1 MTEPATTTTSVLIVG
16 AGPAGLVAGIT
27 LARFG
32 VDVLVVDKRESGS
45 TLSRALVIS
54 TRCMEILRAWGI
66 EADVRA
72 GAAEVES
79 RAWVTRSLAAV
90 EGTEMPLGYPSAAE
104 AAAVSPTYPAWA
116 PQDHLEPL
124 LVRRLRSAPSAELRM
139 GAELER
145 IEQDD
150 DGVHA
155 WLRRTSGGIERV
167 DARYSIGADGA
178 HSTTRAQI
186 GIAMDGPDDL
196 AEFHRVEFTAS
207 LAEVVGERRYGVY
220 VITHPDA
227 GGVLTPRGRGD
238 RWGFSREWTPGQP
251 RLVDATE
258 TQLVDLIAAATGVD
272 GLQPEI
278 ERLSAFSFAA
288 QLADG
293 YRARHVFLVGDAAHR
308 MTPRGGTG
316 MNTAMQDAHDL
327 GWRLA
332 WVLRGWADDAL
343 LDDYEAVRRPVGMHN
358 VQRAGQP
365 DGARRD
371 AQDGLEWDL
380 NGRVPHRWITANESL
395 VSTLDLVGD
404 GLTLFAGPIEPRW
417 RNGAALAARAPI
429 TAHVLDP
436 LDAEAVGVPP
446 LGAMLV
452 GPDSRPI
459 ATWNDIDDLHA
470 QPLGAPWE

>member
-1 MTEPATTTTSVLIVG
+1 MERAATVTSVLIVG
-16 AGPAGLVAGIT
+16 AGPAGLVAGVA
-27 LARFG
+27 LGRCG
-32 VDVLVVDKRESGS
+32 VDVLVVDKREVGS

-54 TRCMEILRAWGI
+54 TRSMEIIRSWGL
-66 EADVRA
+66 EAQVRA
-72 GAAEVES
+72 GAADVES
-79 RAWVTRSLAAV
+79 RAWVTRSLSAA
-90 EGTEMPLGYPSAAE
+90 EGTEMPLGYPSAVE
-104 AAAVSPTYPAWA
+104 AAEVSPTCPAWA

-124 LVRRLRSAPSAELRM
+124 LADLLRSAPSADLQM

-145 IEQDD
+145 LEQDD

-155 WLRRTSGGIERV
+155 WLRRASGGVERV
-167 DARYSIGADGA
+167 DARYVIGADGA
-178 HSTTRAQI
+178 HSATRAQI

-207 LAEVVGERRYGVY
+207 LAEIVGERRYGLY

-227 GGVLTPRGRGD
+227 GGVLAPRGRGD

-258 TQLVDLIAAATGVD
+258 DHLVELIATATGVD
-272 GLQPEI
+272 GLRPQI

-288 QLADG
+288 QLAQR
-293 YRARHVFLVGDAAHR
+293 YRERRVFLVGDAAHR

-316 MNTAMQDAHDL
+316 MNTAIHDAYDL

-332 WVLRGWADDAL
+332 WVLRGWADTAL
-343 LDDYEAVRRPVGMHN
+343 LDSYEEVRRPVGAHN

-371 AQDGLEWDL
+371 AEDGLEWDL
-380 NGRVPHRWITANESL
+380 NGRVPHRWVTTQQGA
-395 VSTLDLVGD
+395 VSTLDLVTD
-404 GLTLFAGPIEPRW
+404 GLTLFAGPHQPRW
-417 RNGAALAARAPI
+417 RHTDELKTRAPI
-429 TAHVLDP
+429 TAHVFDP
-436 LDAEAVGVPP
+436 VDAEALEIPL

-452 GPDSRPI
+452 GPDSR
-459 ATWNDIDDLHA
+459 ALTSWRDFNDLHA
-470 QPLGAPWE
+470 QPLIAPWR